1 MKKQLNEVKRMQQLA
16 GVIKES
22 KLHEANTPDWNN
34 LFDQLLGLESYLKN
48 NLNDPENKEFASKLI
63 GFNLNF
69 KDYLNKKNLYEI
81 EGLDDF
87 VSSLRAGNNKGFVIA
102 TDEDNDFEIDDE
114 IRDILKKNGADEN
127 NFQIISK
134 VNFDNLAGDQL
145 KDMQDKLIIRK
156 RK

>member
-16 GVIKES
+16 GIKI
-22 KLHEANTPDWNN
+22 N
-34 LFDQLLGLESYLKN
+34 
-48 NLNDPENKEFASKLI
+48 
-63 GFNLNF
+63 
-69 KDYLNKKNLYEI
+69 EI
-81 EGLDDF
+81 EGLDNF
-87 VSSLRAGNNKGFVIA
+87 VSSLRAGDNKGFVIA
-102 TDEDNDFEIDDE
+102 TDQDNDFEIDDE

>member
-1 MKKQLNEVKRMQQLA
+1 MKTQLNEIKRMQQLA
-16 GVIKES
+16 GILKEGM
-22 KLHEANTPDWNN
+22 D
-34 LFDQLLGLESYLKN
+34 G
-48 NLNDPENKEFASKLI
+48 I
-63 GFNLNF
+63 
-69 KDYLNKKNLYEI
+69 
-81 EGLDDF
+81 DDF
-87 VSSLRAGNNKGFVIA
+87 VSSLKAGDNEGFVIA

-145 KDMQDKLIIRK
+145 KDMQDELIIRK